1 MTVMVMKITYIML
14 AHLGDI
20 MHAQPVRLHMAD
32 VAHEARHEPKHV
44 ARTEPMGL
52 TTDVTANVAAASG
65 SSSGSRRICAQKRA
79 EELRRTRP
87 NDLTILESC
96 GRSSSRRDCLSLV
109 KSWEDIFAAFVSLL
123 VFLVG
128 RVWR

>member
-44 ARTEPMGL
+44 PRTEPMGL

-65 SSSGSRRICAQKRA
+65 SSSGSRRICTKS
-79 EELRRTRP
+79 ERR
-87 NDLTILESC
+87 LLK
-96 GRSSSRRDCLSLV
+96 SSQVKFKSRRLPSG
-109 KSWEDIFAAFVSLL
+109 SRGG
-123 VFLVG
+123 FLYPNLRLG
-128 RVWR
+128 DLGFYLYAL

>member
-1 MTVMVMKITYIML
+1 MKITYIML

-44 ARTEPMGL
+44 PRTEPMGL

-65 SSSGSRRICAQKRA
+65 SSSGSRRICTKSERRLAEAQ
-79 EELRRTRP
+79 
-87 NDLTILESC
+87 
-96 GRSSSRRDCLSLV
+96 V
-109 KSWEDIFAAFVSLL
+109 KSSQVKSSQVKRLPSGSRGGFLYPKGCVS
-123 VFLVG
+123 VS
-128 RVWR
+128 

>member
-65 SSSGSRRICAQKRA
+65 SSSGSRRICAQKA
-79 EELRRTRP
+79 SGGP
-87 NDLTILESC
+87 
-96 GRSSSRRDCLSLV
+96 SSQVQVKEAPQRLKGWFSLS
-109 KSWEDIFAAFVSLL
+109 KFTF
-123 VFLVG
+123 
-128 RVWR
+128 R

>member
-32 VAHEARHEPKHV
+32 VAHEARHEPKHEP
-44 ARTEPMGL
+44 RTEPMGL

-65 SSSGSRRICAQKRA
+65 SSGSRICTEHKS
-79 EELRRTRP
+79 ERRT
-87 NDLTILESC
+87 NM
-96 GRSSSRRDCLSLV
+96 
-109 KSWEDIFAAFVSLL
+109 SWFYKTNQGHHTYEYM
-123 VFLVG
+123 
-128 RVWR
+128 

>member
-1 MTVMVMKITYIML
+1 VMKITYIML

-52 TTDVTANVAAASG
+52 TTDVTANVAAASC
-65 SSSGSRRICAQKRA
+65 SSSGSRRICAQKASGGVA
-79 EELRRTRP
+79 EDETERL
-87 NDLTILESC
+87 DY
-96 GRSSSRRDCLSLV
+96 SR
-109 KSWEDIFAAFVSLL
+109 KWWKINFAS
-123 VFLVG
+123 
-128 RVWR
+128 

>member
-44 ARTEPMGL
+44 PRTEPMGL

-65 SSSGSRRICAQKRA
+65 SSSGSRRICYLHKKRA
-79 EELRRTRP
+79 EAP
-87 NDLTILESC
+87 Q
-96 GRSSSRRDCLSLV
+96 V
-109 KSWEDIFAAFVSLL
+109 KSSQVQVKEAPQRLKGWFSLSK
-123 VFLVG
+123 FTF
-128 RVWR
+128 R